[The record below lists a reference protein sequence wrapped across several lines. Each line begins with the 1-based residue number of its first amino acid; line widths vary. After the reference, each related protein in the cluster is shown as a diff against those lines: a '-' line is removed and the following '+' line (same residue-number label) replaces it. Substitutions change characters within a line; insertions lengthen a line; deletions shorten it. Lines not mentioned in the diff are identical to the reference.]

1 METTLRILLTLA
13 AALALAGPASAQ
25 MNHGD
30 MDHAGMDHA
39 GMDHAGMDHSGMEH
53 SGMEHSGMDHGADH
67 SHSETGM
74 AMDRQGD
81 ALLLADQPELAAAL
95 ANGGEPVV
103 AKVLG
108 AVCDFCATAMNKTL
122 GKRNEVAAVYV
133 DLDAKT
139 LNLVLEPG
147 ATMDDATIRE
157 AVRKSGYKVDSIA
170 RGAAVVGS

>member
-25 MNHGD
+25 VNHGD
-30 MDHAGMDHA
+30 MDHGNMDHA
-39 GMDHAGMDHSGMEH
+39 KMDHAEMGMT
-53 SGMEHSGMDHGADH
+53 MD
-67 SHSETGM
+67 T
-74 AMDRQGD
+74 QGS
-81 ALLLADQPELAAAL
+81 ALLLADQPELAAAV
-95 ANGGEPVV
+95 AAGGEPVV

-122 GKRNEVAAVYV
+122 GKRDEVAAVYV

-147 ATMDDATIRE
+147 ATMDDETLRK
-157 AVRKSGYKVDSIA
+157 AVKKSGYKVDSIA
-170 RGAAVVGS
+170 RGAAVVGR